1 MPTILEF
8 SKQFKIPVSKLRK
21 VEAAGYLTFEPEE
34 QGPIAKVIARLRTGQ
49 ALTVEHLRFLILN
62 PDAVELL
69 DKDMI
74 GASDNVLRQLRAI
87 GDASGEALAAD
98 KFPHN
103 LIIEAAK
110 NEPEA
115 LESFARW
122 IASIIPAK
130 GCNYHYV
137 AIRAALNVPDSLFEL
152 AYRSLRRAIFN
163 ARKHEALEGMSAA
176 ENRATKFFPRNFP
189 QNLVNHQNAEN
200 EHFDL

>member
-1 MPTILEF
+1 MLTISEF
-8 SKQFKIPVSKLRK
+8 SARFKIPVSKLRK

-34 QGPIAKVIARLRTGQ
+34 QGPIAKVAARLRTSQ
-49 ALTVEHLRFLILN
+49 PLTVEHLRFLILN
-62 PDAVELL
+62 PKAVDEFGRKESA
-69 DKDMI
+69 DIK
-74 GASDNVLRQLRAI
+74 RQLRAI
-87 GDASGEALAAD
+87 GDASGEALPAD

-122 IASIIPAK
+122 IADVIPAN

-152 AYRSLRRAIFN
+152 VYRSLRRAIFN

-189 QNLVNHQNAEN
+189 KNPVNHQNAEN